1 MTSKSYDKP
10 GCSIEDV
17 MDVVQGIA
25 EIETDIDILR
35 IATEVFL
42 KRSHRDMFVTLKEP
56 WLHQANGK

>member
-42 KRSHRDMFVTLKEP
+42 KRSHREMFVTLKEP
-56 WLHQANGK
+56 